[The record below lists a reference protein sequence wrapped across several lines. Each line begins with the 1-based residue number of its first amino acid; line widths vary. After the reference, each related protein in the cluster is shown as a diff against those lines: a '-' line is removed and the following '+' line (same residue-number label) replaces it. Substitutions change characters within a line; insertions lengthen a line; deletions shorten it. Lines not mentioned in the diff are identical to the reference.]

1 MLPNSYQFKLN
12 WDNLFLNMYKVSIY
26 EIPISYIRVDLNQ
39 KKKYI
44 VLIKPSSDIRDEC
57 GSLFNST
64 SFSISLRVTTTLYI

>member
-1 MLPNSYQFKLN
+1 M
-12 WDNLFLNMYKVSIY
+12 SIY

-64 SFSISLRVTTTLYI
+64 SFSISLRVTTEG

>member
-1 MLPNSYQFKLN
+1 MLPNSYQCKLN

-44 VLIKPSSDIRDEC
+44 VLSQVLIL
-57 GSLFNST
+57 GMNVVV
-64 SFSISLRVTTTLYI
+64 FSIQQVFQ

>member
-1 MLPNSYQFKLN
+1 MLPNSYQCKLN

-44 VLIKPSSDIRDEC
+44 VFIPSSDIRDEC